1 MTIAHP
7 KSTPAPTA
15 PQTPAVPTGPDVS
28 GSAAPLVA
36 EGLSLGYG
44 SGLIIDG
51 LHLEIRPGSFTVVI
65 GPNGCGKSTL
75 LRGLGRLLP
84 PRAGRVLLG
93 GRDLHKLAP
102 KEAAREISVLAQ
114 SSIAPDGITVAN
126 LVARGRFPHQGLFQQ
141 WTEADER
148 AIHDALTATGTLDL
162 SAQRVNALSG
172 GQQQRVWVAVAL
184 AQQTPIM
191 LLDEPTTYLDV
202 AHQVELMELFT
213 DLQHAGRT
221 MVAVLHDINQA
232 IRYATDLVVMH
243 EGRVVACGNPSE
255 IVTAQLISDVFALDC
270 SVFPDPLT
278 GLPMMLPAKRE
289 R

>member
-1 MTIAHP
+1 MTITR
-7 KSTPAPTA
+7 STDSSVA
-15 PQTPAVPTGPDVS
+15 TG
-28 GSAAPLVA
+28 AAPLKA
-36 EGLSLGYG
+36 EELSLGYG
-44 SGLIIDG
+44 AGLVVEQLD
-51 LHLEIRPGSFTVVI
+51 LTIRAGSFTAVI

-93 GRDLHKLAP
+93 GRDLHRLGP
-102 KEAAREISVLAQ
+102 RQVAREIGVLAQ
-114 SSIAPDGITVAN
+114 SSIAPDGITVAS

-148 AIHDALTATGTLDL
+148 AVREALTATGTFDL
-162 SAQRVNALSG
+162 AARRVGDLSG

-213 DLQHAGRT
+213 DLQRAGRT

-232 IRYATDLVVMH
+232 IRYATDLVVMR
-243 EGRVVACGNPSE
+243 EGRVVACGDPRE
-255 IVTAQLISDVFALDC
+255 IVTAQLIGEVFALDC
-270 SVFPDPLT
+270 AVFPDPLT